1 MTLVQNVF
9 YLITPSRTFTF
20 RGKDPDE
27 KEGWMYDLN
36 RCISNS
42 SDNTQVKKGD
52 RIDVTILG
60 SEVRTDAKEKVI
72 RSLFVLELGR
82 SFVSY
87 TFISSRTQRTSFW
100 WKISLLASP
109 KKCIAAIPSLTS

>member
-1 MTLVQNVF
+1 M
-9 YLITPSRTFTF
+9 
-20 RGKDPDE
+20 GKDPDE

-60 SEVRTDAKEKVI
+60 SEVRTDAKEKVKR
-72 RSLFVLELGR
+72 RSRLLVPFD
-82 SFVSY
+82 SHAY
-87 TFISSRTQRTSFW
+87 ISSPTQHTSFW
-100 WKISLLASP
+100 WKISLSVCP
-109 KKCIAAIPSLTS
+109 KKYIAATLSLTS